1 MLEYGM
7 FNRDTGGGIS
17 TSHARRRN
25 NVLSGNASIA
35 RMWQPWKRHSLPYS
49 AEKLLI
55 PLPIPHPAHIAVTI
69 HNRDS
74 EDPIPLDFEL
84 CQNILKAVEDSHGH
98 HFNTEEVLEGVIRN
112 VARFRGGG
120 GDGGGGDSSFDSVG
134 SQISVTGVNGEDVG
148 QEKGSGIGDGDRG
161 GKQEG
166 ESYRWRQTE
175 WAGATARRR
184 NNSGSIRV
192 DLASPEDV
200 TLDTDATRVVFSS
213 YGTTV

>member
-1 MLEYGM
+1 MFLTLACGM
-7 FNRDTGGGIS
+7 FNRESGGGIS
-17 TSHARRRN
+17 TGHARRRTS
-25 NVLSGNASIA
+25 VLAGNGSIA
-35 RMWQPWKRHSLPYS
+35 RMWQPWKRRSHPYS

-74 EDPIPLDFEL
+74 EDPIPLDLEL

-98 HFNTEEVLEGVIRN
+98 HFNTEEVLEGVVRN
-112 VARFRGGG
+112 AAHFQR
-120 GDGGGGDSSFDSVG
+120 GGDSSFDSVA
-134 SQISVTGVNGEDVG
+134 SQSSVTGVSEEDGG
-148 QEKGSGIGDGDRG
+148 QEKGSGIGDDDRG
-161 GKQEG
+161 AKGEG

-175 WAGATARRR
+175 WVGPVARRR
-184 NNSGSIRV
+184 NNSGSVRV

>member
-1 MLEYGM
+1 
-7 FNRDTGGGIS
+7 
-17 TSHARRRN
+17 
-25 NVLSGNASIA
+25 
-35 RMWQPWKRHSLPYS
+35 MWQPWKQRCHAYN

-55 PLPIPHPAHIAVTI
+55 PLPVPHPAHIAVTI

-74 EDPIPLDFEL
+74 EDPIPLDSEL

-98 HFNTEEVLEGVIRN
+98 HFNTQEAVEGVSGN

-120 GDGGGGDSSFDSVG
+120 DSSVDYVG
-134 SQISVTGVNGEDVG
+134 SQITVTGVGGGEKTSD
-148 QEKGSGIGDGDRG
+148 IGDGEREG
-161 GKQEG
+161 ATEG
-166 ESYRWRQTE
+166 ESYRWRHME
-175 WAGATARRR
+175 WGVATARRR
-184 NNSGSIRV
+184 NNSGSVRV